1 MLKKYSFLLVFFF
14 CLIAGM
20 NDLHAQKRIKKDKFG
35 FYFKGKHQ
43 TVSKIKFELYSNLI
57 VVKVKINNSD
67 TLNFILDTGVSSFI
81 ITDPTLGEKLG
92 LNFTRQV
99 RINGAGE
106 NAYINANVSIGH
118 EISLGGIRAEKQ
130 NLVVLESDILKLSEY
145 MGVPIHGIFGHD
157 LFDRFVVKIDF
168 GSKEIRLYD
177 SKKYKYKK
185 SKGEMYPLV
194 VTQSKPYIEA
204 IEMAQN
210 TDKEFTKLRLVI
222 DTGAGHALMLNTQ
235 DTPPIHLPDKVIR
248 ANLGKGLNGD
258 INGHI
263 GRIERFKIGK
273 YEFKDVLASFPDSL
287 SFSLKFGETSDIR
300 QGSIGGEFL
309 RRFVITFNYRE
320 GYLVLKPLKINKRET
335 FEHDMSGMEVRAK
348 GANYDDFFISF
359 VTPNSQAEKAGIK
372 EGDQIIFMNNKHY
385 KELNI
390 NDIYKKLSSKEGTE
404 IELFVRRNGELKFCY
419 FKLKRII

>member
-1 MLKKYSFLLVFFF
+1 MRNIKPFLWVLLF
-14 CLIAGM
+14 CLLGGSYFS
-20 NDLHAQKRIKKDKFG
+20 LAQKKPKHEKFG
-35 FYFKGKHQ
+35 FYFRGKNQ
-43 TVSKIKFELYSNLI
+43 NTSKIKFELYSNLI
-57 VVKVKINNSD
+57 VVKVKINKSD

-81 ITDPTLGEKLG
+81 ITDPTLAEKLG
-92 LNFTRQV
+92 LVYSRQV
-99 RINGAGE
+99 KINGAGE
-106 NAYINANVSIGH
+106 DAFINANISIGH
-118 EISLGGIRAEKQ
+118 SISIGGVKADKQ

-145 MGVPIHGIFGHD
+145 MGIPIHGIFGHD
-157 LFDRFVVKIDF
+157 LFERFIVKIDF
-168 GSKEIRLYD
+168 GSKEIRLYETN
-177 SKKYKYKK
+177 KYKYKK

-235 DTPPIHLPDKVIR
+235 DSPPIHLPDKVIR

-263 GRIERFKIGK
+263 GRIERFRIGK

-287 SFSLKFGETSDIR
+287 SFSLKFGESTDFR

-309 RRFVITFNYRE
+309 RRFKITFNYRE
-320 GYLVLKPLKINKRET
+320 GYLVIKPLSAKNRET
-335 FEHDMSGMEVRAK
+335 FEHDMSGMEVRAR
-348 GANYDDFFISF
+348 GSGYDDFFVSF

-372 EGDQIIFMNNKHY
+372 SGDQIIFMNNKHY

-404 IELFVRRNGELKFCY
+404 IELFVRRNGELRFFY
-419 FKLKRII
+419 FKLKRVI